1 MSLKARGAVA
11 PKPDGRGGRT
21 VSSAAVADLA
31 NRAGQGS
38 AQSRPERRAQLLLT
52 TDEAAGYLN
61 VSARTV
67 KNLMCDGRIAY
78 VKIGRATRIQ
88 VTDLD
93 DYVARNRRRHRTR
106 TGPVTTRG

>member
-1 MSLKARGAVA
+1 M
-11 PKPDGRGGRT
+11 
-21 VSSAAVADLA
+21 
-31 NRAGQGS
+31 
-38 AQSRPERRAQLLLT
+38 LT
-52 TDEAAGYLN
+52 TDEAAAYLN

-93 DYVARNRRRHRTR
+93 EYVARNRRRHRMR
-106 TGPVTTRG
+106 VGPVST